1 MQQVNFFIKPISVS
15 AWVNLTCLLPNSM
28 TELQEVGRSNS
39 CRCFCQQAIGAAKK
53 EPGKLQF
60 VTWRVHSSRTSSSG
74 NSCCPPKT
82 QLPQSQLLPGSPD
95 PRIPVYW
102 EPCVAHSPRHVR
114 IQMEAVKWRRTPLL
128 LLLRFVWLKQ
138 MAFWP
143 AASLGC
149 HISIAHRP
157 GVPTKKPR
165 SEG

>member
-1 MQQVNFFIKPISVS
+1 LFTAQLNDRAPRS
-15 AWVNLTCLLPNSM
+15 W
-28 TELQEVGRSNS
+28 QE
-39 CRCFCQQAIGAAKK
+39 Q
-53 EPGKLQF
+53 
-60 VTWRVHSSRTSSSG
+60 
-74 NSCCPPKT
+74 
-82 QLPQSQLLPGSPD
+82 QLPMLLSTGDWSSKKGARKAPVCHLTRALKQDEQFGQQLLSPENPTAWIPTAAGIPGSPD
-95 PRIPVYW
+95 PRIPGYW

-149 HISIAHRP
+149 HISLAHRP
-157 GVPTKKPR
+157 RVPTKKPR